1 MQHDVV
7 LYLKYTK
14 CCIINELDTRKSKQI
29 KRALGQR

>member
-7 LYLKYTK
+7 LYIRYTK
-14 CCIINELDTRKSKQI
+14 YSTVNELDTRKSKQI